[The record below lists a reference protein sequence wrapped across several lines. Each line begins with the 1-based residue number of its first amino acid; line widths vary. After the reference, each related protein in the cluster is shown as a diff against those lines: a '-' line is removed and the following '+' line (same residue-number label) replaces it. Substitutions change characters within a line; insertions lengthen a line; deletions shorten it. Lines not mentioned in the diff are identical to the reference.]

1 MLSEGRSYINR
12 APWLTIF
19 PGLAIFITVF
29 GINLLGDGL
38 RDILDPSCAVKDSEQ
53 KITKKILVQETFM
66 AKTYASITRRDFLRR
81 GAALGIGAATAP
93 LLLRDSFAASR
104 DRVTIFH
111 SSVADSIN
119 PYNHSSSPIYG
130 NWQHVIEPL
139 VEFDFKKQDFVGV
152 LADSFQFQGNK
163 WAFKLKKGIKFH
175 NGAPLTSKDVVFS
188 IEKIR
193 DEKGGSLQASNFKDV
208 TEIQTP
214 DDLTVIFVTKQ
225 PLAIFLDRLENR
237 FILSKVAGEKFGD
250 KLYDNPIGTG
260 PYKFVSYQRGG
271 NMVFTRND
279 DYWGGKAA
287 IKEVIFKKVTE
298 DAARL
303 AALESG
309 QADFVNNIPVH
320 EVARLQKHP
329 RVRIDQIE
337 GLRMFFLA
345 FNMSF
350 KPWDNKLVRQAANYS
365 VDANAIVKN
374 IFDGI
379 GYPINGP
386 VGTNVVGAD
395 PKLKRY
401 PYDPK
406 KAKELWLKPVFQ
418 NGCDIQLYYSSGRYP
433 KDKEVC
439 QVVAAQMVKGGFNV
453 ELISQEWALFWDKQ
467 GVNGGKL
474 PFYYIGRGSL
484 TDADTLYDQY
494 FRTGTT
500 KRTNYSNPELDK
512 LVEEQQKTPDQKKRI
527 AILQK
532 AGKMIMDEATFIP
545 LYNLADIYGVARNL
559 IWKMRPDE
567 KVLGWDM
574 SIK

>member
-1 MLSEGRSYINR
+1 MPALIDRR
-12 APWLTIF
+12 IF
-19 PGLAIFITVF
+19 L
-29 GINLLGDGL
+29 
-38 RDILDPSCAVKDSEQ
+38 
-53 KITKKILVQETFM
+53 
-66 AKTYASITRRDFLRR
+66 KTS
-81 GAALGIGAATAP
+81 AALAVSAAAGRY
-93 LLLRDSFAASR
+93 LNRNAYGASR
-104 DRVTIFH
+104 DRVTIYH

-130 NWQHVIEPL
+130 NWQHVMEPL
-139 VEFDFKKQDFVGV
+139 VELDYKKQDYVGI
-152 LADSFQFQGNK
+152 LADSWQFQGNK
-163 WAFKLKKGIKFH
+163 WTFKLKKGIKFH
-175 NGAPLTSKDVVFS
+175 NGSPLTSKDVAFS
-188 IEKIR
+188 IEKMR
-193 DEKGGSLQASNFKDV
+193 DEKGGSLQAPNFKDV
-208 TEIQTP
+208 TEVQTP
-214 DDLTVIFVTKQ
+214 DDLTVVFVTKQ

-237 FILSKVAGEKFGD
+237 FILSKVAGDKYGD

-279 DYWGGKAA
+279 EYWGGKAA
-287 IKEVIFKKVTE
+287 IKEIVFRKVTE

-309 QADFVNNIPVH
+309 QADFINNVPDH

-329 RVRIDQIE
+329 RIRIDKIE

-345 FNMSF
+345 FNTSF

-365 VDANAIVKN
+365 VDAAAIVKN

-386 VGTNVVGAD
+386 VGRNVIGAD

-401 PYDPK
+401 PYDPQK
-406 KAKELWLKPVFQ
+406 SKELLTKAGFP
-418 NGCDIQLYYSSGRYP
+418 NGCDIQLYYSAGRYP
-433 KDKEVC
+433 KDREVC
-439 QVVAAQMVKGGFNV
+439 QVVAAQMVKGGFRV
-453 ELISQEWALFWDKQ
+453 ELVSQEWALFWDKQ

-500 KRTNYSNPELDK
+500 KRTNYSNPDIDK
-512 LVEEQQKTPDQKKRI
+512 LIEEQQKTADQKKRI

-532 AGKMIMDEATFIP
+532 AGKMIMEEAPFIP

-559 IWKMRPDE
+559 VWKMRPDE

>member
-1 MLSEGRSYINR
+1 MRTPIDRRSF
-12 APWLTIF
+12 L
-19 PGLAIFITVF
+19 
-29 GINLLGDGL
+29 
-38 RDILDPSCAVKDSEQ
+38 
-53 KITKKILVQETFM
+53 
-66 AKTYASITRRDFLRR
+66 KTS
-81 GAALGIGAATAP
+81 AALAVSAVAGRYVQRNAYG
-93 LLLRDSFAASR
+93 ASR
-104 DRVTIFH
+104 DRVTIYH
-111 SSVADSIN
+111 TSVADSIN

-130 NWQHVIEPL
+130 QWQHVMEPL
-139 VEFDFKKQDFVGV
+139 VELDYKKQDYVGV
-152 LADSFQFQGNK
+152 LAESWQFQGNK
-163 WAFKLKKGIKFH
+163 WTFKLKKGIKFH
-175 NGAPLTSKDVVFS
+175 NGAPLTSKDVAFS
-188 IEKIR
+188 IEKMR

-208 TEIQTP
+208 TEVQTP
-214 DDLTVIFVTKQ
+214 DDLTVVFVTKQ

-237 FILSKVAGEKFGD
+237 FILSKVAGDKFGD

-279 DYWGGKAA
+279 EYWGGKAA
-287 IKEVIFKKVTE
+287 IKEIVFRKVTE

-309 QADFVNNIPVH
+309 QTDFINNVPDH

-329 RVRIDQIE
+329 RIRIDKIE

-345 FNMSF
+345 FNMAF

-365 VDANAIVKN
+365 VDAPAIVKN

-386 VGTNVVGAD
+386 VGANVIGAD

-401 PYDPK
+401 PYDPQK
-406 KAKELWLKPVFQ
+406 SKELLTKAGFP
-418 NGCDIQLYYSSGRYP
+418 NGCDIQLYYSAGRYP
-433 KDKEVC
+433 KDREVC
-439 QVVAAQMVKGGFNV
+439 QVVSAQMVKGGFQV

-500 KRTNYSNPELDK
+500 KRTNYSNPGLDK
-512 LVEEQQKTPDQKKRI
+512 LIEEQQKTADQKKRI
-527 AILQK
+527 AILQN
-532 AGKMIMDEATFIP
+532 AGKMIMEEAPFIP
-545 LYNLADIYGVARNL
+545 LYNLADIYGVARNVV
-559 IWKMRPDE
+559 WKMRPDE

>member
-1 MLSEGRSYINR
+1 MAKSENGVSRRNFLKRS
-12 APWLTIF
+12 A
-19 PGLAIFITVF
+19 
-29 GINLLGDGL
+29 LLG
-38 RDILDPSCAVKDSEQ
+38 
-53 KITKKILVQETFM
+53 
-66 AKTYASITRRDFLRR
+66 AS
-81 GAALGIGAATAP
+81 ALTAP
-93 LLLRDSFAASR
+93 YLSRNSFAASR

-111 SSVADSIN
+111 SSVADSIH

-130 NWQHVIEPL
+130 NWQHVMEPL
-139 VEFDFKKQDFVGV
+139 VELDYDKKDYVGV
-152 LADSFQFQGNK
+152 LAESWQFQGNR
-163 WAFKLKKGIKFH
+163 WTFKLRKGVKFH
-175 NGAPLTSKDVVFS
+175 NGAPLTSKDVAFS
-188 IEKIR
+188 IEKMR
-193 DEKGGSLQASNFKDV
+193 DEKGGSLQAPNFKDV

-214 DDLTVIFVTKQ
+214 DDLTVVFVTKQ
-225 PLAIFLDRLENR
+225 PLAIFLDRIENR
-237 FILSKVAGEKFGD
+237 FILSKVAGDKFGD
-250 KLYDNPIGTG
+250 KLYDNPTGTG

-279 DYWGGKAA
+279 EYWGSKAA
-287 IKEVIFKKVTE
+287 IKEVVFKKVTE

-329 RVRIDQIE
+329 RVRIDQVE

-345 FNMSF
+345 FNMAH

-365 VDANAIVKN
+365 VDAPAIVKN

-379 GYPINGP
+379 GYPCNGP
-386 VGTNVVGAD
+386 VGTNVIGAD

-401 PYDPK
+401 PYDPN
-406 KAKELWLKPVFQ
+406 KAKELLTTAGFP
-418 NGCDIQLYYSSGRYP
+418 NGCDIQLYYSAGRYP
-433 KDKEVC
+433 KDREVC
-439 QVVAAQMVKGGFNV
+439 QVVAAQMVKGGFRV

-467 GVNGGKL
+467 GVNGGRL
-474 PFYYIGRGSL
+474 PFYYIGRGTL

-512 LVEEQQKTPDQKKRI
+512 LVEEQQKTDNQKKRV
-527 AILQK
+527 AILHQ
-532 AGKMIMDEATFIP
+532 AGKMIMEEALFIP
-545 LYNLADIYGVARNL
+545 LYNLADIYGVARNVV
-559 IWKMRPDE
+559 WKKRPDE

-574 SIK
+574 KIK

>member
-1 MLSEGRSYINR
+1 MRTLIDRRS
-12 APWLTIF
+12 
-19 PGLAIFITVF
+19 
-29 GINLLGDGL
+29 
-38 RDILDPSCAVKDSEQ
+38 
-53 KITKKILVQETFM
+53 
-66 AKTYASITRRDFLRR
+66 FLKST
-81 GAALGIGAATAP
+81 AALAVSAAAG
-93 LLLRDSFAASR
+93 RYVQRNAYGASR
-104 DRVTIFH
+104 DRVTIYH

-130 NWQHVIEPL
+130 QWQHVMEPL
-139 VEFDFKKQDFVGV
+139 VELDYKKQDYVGV
-152 LADSFQFQGNK
+152 LADSWQFLGNR
-163 WAFKLKKGIKFH
+163 WTFKLKKNIKFH
-175 NGAPLTSKDVVFS
+175 NGAPLTSKDVAFS
-188 IEKIR
+188 IEKMR

-208 TEIQTP
+208 TEVQTP
-214 DDLTVIFVTKQ
+214 DELTVVFVTKQ

-237 FILSKVAGEKFGD
+237 FILSKVAGDKFGD

-279 DYWGGKAA
+279 EYWGGKAA
-287 IKEVIFKKVTE
+287 IKEIVFRKVTE

-309 QADFVNNIPVH
+309 QTDFINNVPDH

-329 RVRIDQIE
+329 RIRVDKIE

-365 VDANAIVKN
+365 VDAPAIVKN

-386 VGTNVVGAD
+386 VGANVVGAD
-395 PKLKRY
+395 PKLRRY
-401 PYDPK
+401 PFDPQK
-406 KAKELWLKPVFQ
+406 SKELLTKAGFP
-418 NGCDIQLYYSSGRYP
+418 NGCDIQLYYSAGRYP
-433 KDKEVC
+433 KDREVC
-439 QVVAAQMVKGGFNV
+439 QVVAAQMVKGGFRV

-500 KRTNYSNPELDK
+500 KRTNYSNPDLDK
-512 LVEEQQKTPDQKKRI
+512 LIEEQQKTADQKKRI
-527 AILQK
+527 AVLQK
-532 AGKMIMDEATFIP
+532 AGKMIMEEAPFIP

>member
-1 MLSEGRSYINR
+1 MRTLIDRRS
-12 APWLTIF
+12 
-19 PGLAIFITVF
+19 
-29 GINLLGDGL
+29 
-38 RDILDPSCAVKDSEQ
+38 
-53 KITKKILVQETFM
+53 
-66 AKTYASITRRDFLRR
+66 FLNTS
-81 GAALGIGAATAP
+81 AALAVSAAAG
-93 LLLRDSFAASR
+93 RDVKRDAYGASR
-104 DRVTIFH
+104 DRVTIYH
-111 SSVADSIN
+111 SSVADSIH

-130 NWQHVIEPL
+130 QWQHVMEPL
-139 VEFDFKKQDFVGV
+139 VELDYKKQDYVGV
-152 LADSFQFQGNK
+152 LAESWQFQGNK
-163 WAFKLKKGIKFH
+163 WTFKLKKNIKFH
-175 NGAPLTSKDVVFS
+175 NGAPLTSKDVAFS
-188 IEKIR
+188 IEKMR

-208 TEIQTP
+208 TEVQTP
-214 DDLTVIFVTKQ
+214 DDLTVVFVTKQ

-237 FILSKVAGEKFGD
+237 FILSKVAGDKFGD

-279 DYWGGKAA
+279 EYWGGKAA
-287 IKEVIFKKVTE
+287 IKEIVFRKVTE

-309 QADFVNNIPVH
+309 QADFINNVPDH

-329 RVRIDQIE
+329 RIRIDKIE

-345 FNMSF
+345 FNMAF

-365 VDANAIVKN
+365 IDAPAIVKN

-386 VGTNVVGAD
+386 VGANVVGAD

-401 PYDPK
+401 PYDPQK
-406 KAKELWLKPVFQ
+406 SKELLTKAGFP
-418 NGCDIQLYYSSGRYP
+418 NGCDIQLYYSAGRYP
-433 KDKEVC
+433 KDREVC
-439 QVVAAQMVKGGFNV
+439 QVVSAQMVKGGFRV

-500 KRTNYSNPELDK
+500 KRTNYSNPDLDK
-512 LVEEQQKTPDQKKRI
+512 LVEEQQKTADQKKRI
-527 AILQK
+527 AILQN
-532 AGKMIMDEATFIP
+532 AGKMIMEEAPFIP

-559 IWKMRPDE
+559 VWKMRPDE

>member
-1 MLSEGRSYINR
+1 MRRFIDRRTFLKTSAALAASAAAGRY
-12 APWLTIF
+12 L
-19 PGLAIFITVF
+19 
-29 GINLLGDGL
+29 
-38 RDILDPSCAVKDSEQ
+38 
-53 KITKKILVQETFM
+53 
-66 AKTYASITRRDFLRR
+66 RRDAY
-81 GAALGIGAATAP
+81 G
-93 LLLRDSFAASR
+93 ASR
-104 DRVTIFH
+104 DRVTIYH

-130 NWQHVIEPL
+130 NWQHVMEPL
-139 VEFDFKKQDFVGV
+139 VELDYKKKDYVGI
-152 LADSFQFQGNK
+152 LADSWQFQGNK
-163 WAFKLKKGIKFH
+163 WTFKLKKNIKFH
-175 NGAPLTSKDVVFS
+175 NGAPLTSKDVAFS
-188 IEKIR
+188 IEKMR
-193 DEKGGSLQASNFKDV
+193 DEKGGSLQAPNFKDV
-208 TEIQTP
+208 TEVQTP
-214 DDLTVIFVTKQ
+214 DDLTVVFVTKQ

-237 FILSKVAGEKFGD
+237 FILSKVAGDKFGD

-279 DYWGGKAA
+279 EYWGGKAA
-287 IKEVIFKKVTE
+287 IKEIVFRKVTE

-303 AALESG
+303 AALEAG
-309 QADFVNNIPVH
+309 QADFVNNVPDH

-329 RVRIDQIE
+329 RIRIDKLE

-345 FNMSF
+345 FNMAF

-365 VDANAIVKN
+365 VDAPAIVKN

-386 VGTNVVGAD
+386 VGANVVGAD
-395 PKLKRY
+395 PALKRY
-401 PYDPK
+401 PYDPQK
-406 KAKELWLKPVFQ
+406 SKELLTKAGFP
-418 NGCDIQLYYSSGRYP
+418 NGCDIQLYYSAGRYP
-433 KDKEVC
+433 KDREVC
-439 QVVAAQMVKGGFNV
+439 QVVAAQMVKGGFRV

-500 KRTNYSNPELDK
+500 KRSNYSNPELDK
-512 LVEEQQKTPDQKKRI
+512 LIDEQQKTADQKKRI

-532 AGKMIMDEATFIP
+532 AGKIIMEEAPFIP

-559 IWKMRPDE
+559 VWKMRPDE